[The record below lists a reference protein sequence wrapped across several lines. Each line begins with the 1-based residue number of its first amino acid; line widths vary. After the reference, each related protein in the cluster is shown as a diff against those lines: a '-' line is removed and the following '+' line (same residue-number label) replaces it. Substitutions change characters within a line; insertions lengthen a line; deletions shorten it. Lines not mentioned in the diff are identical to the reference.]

1 MMYIALKNR
10 FGLEHGPSI
19 DGKRWVQINR
29 HKSEHVHKKHQYPT
43 CIKYNF
49 GIVDEIVSVWNRQWR
64 CDDNGCADMFL
75 MLNRKFLKTIV
86 GETIIL
92 EFHDHDFRGVSQLS
106 FACDNW
112 DATEHVD
119 VVSISRDEYVSL
131 VYIYIL
137 VYVCP
142 SCQSKD
148 VSCKPL
154 VRPCPK
160 NFPELVTVG
169 WMKTRAM
176 ARVLTPGLRFSG
188 FRVLGVLGFGALGVQ
203 GFRVALRCQGFEHKD
218 LRDPSPICSEDVRY
232 P

>member
-1 MMYIALKNR
+1 MTM
-10 FGLEHGPSI
+10 
-19 DGKRWVQINR
+19 V
-29 HKSEHVHKKHQYPT
+29 
-43 CIKYNF
+43 
-49 GIVDEIVSVWNRQWR
+49 
-64 CDDNGCADMFL
+64 GCADMFL
-75 MLNRKFLKTIV
+75 MLNLQFLKTIV

-119 VVSISRDEYVSL
+119 AVSISRDEYVSL
-131 VYIYIL
+131 VYIIM
-137 VYVCP
+137 YVCR
-142 SCQSKD
+142 SYQSKD

-160 NFPELVTVG
+160 NFP
-169 WMKTRAM
+169 RACHSRM
-176 ARVLTPGLRFSG
+176 NENTGYGKGFDSRLSGLSFSG
-188 FRVLGVLGFGALGVQ
+188 FRVLGVLGFGALGVLGVQ